1 MFLELRDKK
10 GLAYVVR
17 SSYEPLKLAANFSIY
32 IATEPKNI
40 EVSLNGFKEEV
51 DKIKNIPV
59 SIEELD
65 NARNNLLGKWAF
77 LQENNN
83 QQATLSAH
91 YAAMGLG
98 FDFNDRAKERLQT
111 VTPEQI
117 LKCANKYLNENYVLS
132 ILKP

>member
-1 MFLELRDKK
+1 MIS
-10 GLAYVVR
+10 GY
-17 SSYEPLKLAANFSIY
+17 LAANFSIY

-40 EVSLNGFKEEV
+40 EVSLQGFKEEI
-51 DKIKNIPV
+51 DKVKNIPV
-59 SIEELD
+59 SLEELD
-65 NARNNLLGKWAF
+65 NARNNILGKWAF

-91 YAAMGLG
+91 YAVIGLG
-98 FDFNDRAKERLQT
+98 FDFNEKTKQRIKE

-117 LKCANKYLNENYVLS
+117 QSCAQKYFNDKYVLS